1 MIFENLSR
9 EGIRKLNQI
18 ALGLY
23 DICVK
28 LPSKEQVDEA
38 QEEIAKLFP
47 KEQFSHRDYAVRVL
61 IALDYAKTHPASGAR
76 TLFDEIKDDCKQEV
90 KQ

>member
-23 DICVK
+23 DVCVK
-28 LPSKEQVDEA
+28 LPSKEQVDKA
-38 QEEIAKLFP
+38 QKEIDELFRDEE
-47 KEQFSHRDYAVRVL
+47 FSHRDYVVRVL
-61 IALDYAKTHPASGAR
+61 IALDYAKTHPASGAK
-76 TLFDEIKDDCKQEV
+76 TLFDEIKVDDCKEV
-90 KQ
+90 K

>member
-1 MIFENLSR
+1 MIFDGLNAKGVE
-9 EGIRKLNQI
+9 KLNQI

-23 DICVK
+23 DVCVK

-38 QEEIAKLFP
+38 QGEIAKLFP

-61 IALDYAKTHPASGAR
+61 IALDYAKTHAANGAR
-76 TLFDEIKDDCKQEV
+76 TLFDEIKVDDCKQEV
-90 KQ
+90 K